1 MITIDGRPYEQP
13 LEKYENLEELITGV
27 TQDDYLEDRVVTD
40 VLVDGEAF
48 SEIYPHQAEDIET
61 SDIKSVEIVSV
72 PVQEMAVDITLEL
85 YKVVRIMSEGGK
97 NVAEL
102 FRRADD
108 AAALEMYQDLLDV
121 TRDFLTILGVLRN
134 EFSLKANPEFDALAK
149 DFNELFGEMSDV
161 MENEDWILL
170 ADLLEYEF
178 NPATEKWKSIIA
190 TLREDIRK
198 DIN

>member
-1 MITIDGRPYEQP
+1 MITIDGRPYDQP
-13 LEKYENLEELITGV
+13 LDHYENLEELLLGV

-61 SDIKSVEIVSV
+61 RDIQSVQILSV
-72 PVQEMAVDITLEL
+72 PVQEMAVDITQEL
-85 YKVVRIMSEGGK
+85 YKVVRIMNEGGK

-121 TRDFLTILGVLRN
+121 TRDFLTILGVLRS
-134 EFSLKANPEFDALAK
+134 EFSIKANPEFDTLAN
-149 DFNELFGEMSDV
+149 DFNDLFGEMSEV

-178 NPATEKWKSIIA
+178 NPATDKWKNIIA
-190 TLREDIRK
+190 ALREDISK
-198 DIN
+198 EAH